1 MTLNLE
7 RWKEDLIT
15 KILFAATQAEV
26 EEYVDVTV
34 QKLQRRGIEGLPL
47 SNFTDKVLE
56 QLEVFSPM
64 DESAQQWSN
73 ISVAKIL
80 FNRLKRDLETPVN
93 R

>member
-47 SNFTDKVLE
+47 SNFTDTVLE